1 MIQPKARYSMPTRMI
16 TRANPMSVVYDS
28 GMGEVLVSCVGS
40 NSGCVISDSTREV
53 VTVQVATTV
62 LLVSDIIETV
72 LPPRAHLL
80 ISYVSRVSNELSVMS
95 EKTLKEAVDDWEREA
110 NKLIEETR
118 KVESLAS
125 KELKKQIKVA
135 QVEGAKL
142 IDSIKDGLGDA
153 DFGLRKELEN
163 RLNTIQDKLTRAWE
177 ELNN

>member
-1 MIQPKARYSMPTRMI
+1 
-16 TRANPMSVVYDS
+16 
-28 GMGEVLVSCVGS
+28 
-40 NSGCVISDSTREV
+40 
-53 VTVQVATTV
+53 
-62 LLVSDIIETV
+62 
-72 LPPRAHLL
+72 
-80 ISYVSRVSNELSVMS
+80 MS

-125 KELKKQIKVA
+125 KELKKQIKAA

-142 IDSIKDGLGDA
+142 IDSIKDGLGDV